1 MTALVRAEFRKL
13 ATTRLWLVDACAG
26 RCDERGDD
34 ERRHRVR
41 GTGTTGP
48 AGSCRSADG
57 LRAGLRDPARGR
69 KSRHCRRHWRV
80 HTSDCNAHFPCDA
93 SQSPFV
99 RTRGRC
105 RTLPSGMDG
114 RPAICHVRTRDGVR
128 IAYHC
133 LGSGPPLVLL
143 FPYHVNDL
151 VRNWMVPPHRQGM
164 PFLANELTVIN
175 LDLRGA
181 GQSAA
186 EVDDLSL
193 DGFCTD
199 IQAVLEDVGVE
210 RAAVCALG
218 NSIPIAAQLARTC
231 PGMVSRLVLIE
242 AGESETSMRLFA
254 LRILNPGMGADLRAS
269 AVAGLTDPD
278 TSAALSDVMRHAVSP
293 RNFVRYV
300 ELYERAAPADPL
312 AGVATSTLLVH
323 AADDELIPVS
333 VGREIAARG
342 SDAHLM
348 VLPGSSGLVMWEESA
363 LDRIV
368 SFASGAWSGD
378 PGEVASTRPLGRRGR
393 GKASGAD
400 LTGRERAVL
409 QLVAMGRTNREI
421 GAELFISLNTV
432 SHHLRAIFAKTSSAN
447 RTEAAAFAHRH
458 GLTR

>member
-1 MTALVRAEFRKL
+1 
-13 ATTRLWLVDACAG
+13 
-26 RCDERGDD
+26 
-34 ERRHRVR
+34 
-41 GTGTTGP
+41 
-48 AGSCRSADG
+48 
-57 LRAGLRDPARGR
+57 
-69 KSRHCRRHWRV
+69 
-80 HTSDCNAHFPCDA
+80 
-93 SQSPFV
+93 
-99 RTRGRC
+99 
-105 RTLPSGMDG
+105 MDG

-164 PFLANELTVIN
+164 RFLANELTVIN

-231 PGMVSRLVLIE
+231 PDMVSRLVLIE

-393 GKASGAD
+393 GKASGGGPD
-400 LTGRERAVL
+400 GP
-409 QLVAMGRTNREI
+409 G
-421 GAELFISLNTV
+421 
-432 SHHLRAIFAKTSSAN
+432 TS
-447 RTEAAAFAHRH
+447 RAAARRDGPDEPRDRRRALHQLEHRVASPPGDLRQDVFGEPDRGRRIRTPPRSH
-458 GLTR
+458 PLTRGSVSRRPHIHAMRPPAARVHTGAISQGGEHGSH